1 MNIFTVPRW
10 RHNPAV
16 ERYLSS
22 IWLVHCTAM
31 QQQRNIWIPKVAILR
46 QFDRLIFHAKSF
58 QYEKLRNYFTLTALM
73 MIQTRTVAI
82 SLLETNLHIG
92 CGTSSSWIR
101 AVRLRA
107 PNMDDIT
114 MCDSNVLRVWD
125 ILLAMLSFSTSNM
138 REINTLTSYKVTC
151 NVLFFWRQIR
161 NNTLDHRRTRRHCK

>member
-1 MNIFTVPRW
+1 MAKFCPCQVVDGEFLSLPRSK
-10 RHNPAV
+10 RRISV
-16 ERYLSS
+16 LSMANS
-22 IWLVHCTAM
+22 FSRWSWLFLLSFPCCPS
-31 QQQRNIWIPKVAILR
+31 QVAKTWEGQLGRDRENLGGTGCGHIYMFLGLLTLYPW

-114 MCDSNVLRVWD
+114 MCDSNVLRVW
-125 ILLAMLSFSTSNM
+125 S
-138 REINTLTSYKVTC
+138 
-151 NVLFFWRQIR
+151 
-161 NNTLDHRRTRRHCK
+161 